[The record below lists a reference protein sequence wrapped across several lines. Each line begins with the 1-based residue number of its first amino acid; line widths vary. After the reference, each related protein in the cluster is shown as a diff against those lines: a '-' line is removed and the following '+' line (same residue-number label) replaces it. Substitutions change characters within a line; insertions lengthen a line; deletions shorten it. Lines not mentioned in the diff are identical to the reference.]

1 MEISQKKINKL
12 LAAQELLTKGD
23 TAVIEKI
30 LEFNDTLEDL
40 LETYGTEIEN
50 VRQTIS
56 DIQSLKSEIETYIS
70 TKDTELSDKLTEMP
84 SQLDTLKS
92 MLEGKM
98 SEGEMSH
105 KEHAMK
111 IEETVARL
119 TSEISAIKSSIPTM
133 PDLSKYDDKLEEI
146 KALIPT
152 VPERVVSTPEDI
164 RDKLQ
169 SIEKEEEKLSI
180 SAIKDLRK
188 ELDELKQMKSKTVFV
203 GGGSSG
209 GGRISMV
216 YDLSPYLDGVTKT
229 FALPAFWRVTGV
241 TAGSAPIALRPTVD
255 YTTDAGAMTIT
266 FTSEIE
272 ASTTLATGQTVLVN
286 YSE

>member
-30 LEFNDTLEDL
+30 LEFNDTLENL

-70 TKDTELSDKLTEMP
+70 TKDTELSDKLTELP
-84 SQLDTLKS
+84 NQLDTLKS

-111 IEETVARL
+111 MEETVARL
-119 TSEISAIKSSIPTM
+119 TSEISAIKTSIPTM
-133 PDLSKYDDKLEEI
+133 PDLSEYDDKLEEI

-152 VPERVVSTPEDI
+152 VPEQVVSTPEEI
-164 RDKLQ
+164 RDKLE
-169 SIEKEEEKLSI
+169 SLKDDERLDK
-180 SAIKDLRK
+180 SAIKG
-188 ELDELKQMKSKTVFV
+188 LDEELKSIRSIKGTTSPGLFGMKQMRMVSFSFTGDDVTTVF
-203 GGGSSG
+203 
-209 GGRISMV
+209 
-216 YDLSPYLDGVTKT
+216 YLPKEPGAKGLAIWAYYQGQHLQLGTHFTVANKT
-229 FALPAFWRVTGV
+229 FTCVGFTPQTGSV
-241 TAGSAPIALRPTVD
+241 
-255 YTTDAGAMTIT
+255 
-266 FTSEIE
+266 IE
-272 ASTTLATGQTVLVN
+272 GFIII
-286 YSE
+286 

>member
-1 MEISQKKINKL
+1 MELSQRKLNKIL
-12 LAAQELLTKGD
+12 TAQAIAQKGD
-23 TAVIEKI
+23 EAVIEKI
-30 LEFNDTLEDL
+30 FEFQDKLEDV
-40 LETYGTEIEN
+40 LETYGGEIEN
-50 VRQTIS
+50 IRQTIS
-56 DIQSLKSEIETYIS
+56 DIQSLKSEIEIYIS
-70 TKDTELSDKLTEMP
+70 TKDTELSDKLTEIP

-105 KEHAMK
+105 KEHTRKMEDTIVKLA
-111 IEETVARL
+111 
-119 TSEISAIKSSIPTM
+119 SEINTIKASMPKM
-133 PDLSKYDDKLEEI
+133 PDLSEYDNKLEEI
-146 KALIPT
+146 KGLIP
-152 VPERVVSTPEDI
+152 VIEKQVIETPQSI
-164 RDKLQ
+164 KDKLE
-169 SIEKEEEKLSI
+169 SIEVEEEKLSI

-229 FALPAFWRVTGV
+229 FALPSFWRVTGV
-241 TAGSAPIALRPTVD
+241 LAGSAPIALRPTVD

-272 ASTTLATGQTVLVN
+272 ASTTLATGQSVLVN